1 MKAKSLVLALMLF
14 LTPLAQTARAHPQTN
29 PDQSAKIKSEVAK
42 RLANKK
48 NHVNIELRNGDKL
61 KGRIEQ
67 ADDNKFTIRQDK
79 TGNKIDLSYSDVQKV
94 KGQGLGT
101 GAKIGIAVGV
111 AAAVVAVVVVVALKN
126 FDPFSG
132 GIRIP

>member
-1 MKAKSLVLALMLF
+1 MKVKSLALAFMLV
-14 LTPLAQTARAHPQTN
+14 LTPLAQTARARPQTN

-48 NHVNIELRNGDKL
+48 NHVNIELRNGEKL

-79 TGNKIDLSYSDVQKV
+79 TGNKIDLSYSDVLKV

-101 GAKIGIAVGV
+101 GAKIGIALGV
-111 AAAVVAVVVVVALKN
+111 AAVVVAVVVVVALKT
-126 FDPFSG
+126 FDPFEG

>member
-1 MKAKSLVLALMLF
+1 MKVKSLALASILV

-42 RLANKK
+42 RIANKK

-61 KGRIEQ
+61 KGRLEQ
-67 ADDNKFTIRQDK
+67 ADEIKFTIRQDN
-79 TGNKIDLSYSDVQKV
+79 TGNKLEVSYSDVLKV

-101 GAKIGIAVGV
+101 GAKIGIAVGL
-111 AAAVVAVVVVVALKN
+111 AAAVVAVVVVIALRN
-126 FDPFSG
+126 FDPFEG
-132 GIRIP
+132 GIRVP

>member
-1 MKAKSLVLALMLF
+1 MKVKSLALALMLF
-14 LTPLAQTARAHPQTN
+14 LTPLAQTTRANPQTN

-48 NHVNIELRNGDKL
+48 NHVNIDLRNGDKL

-79 TGNKIDLSYSDVQKV
+79 TGNKIELSYSDVLKV

-101 GAKIGIAVGV
+101 GAKIGIAVGI
-111 AAAVVAVVVVVALKN
+111 AAVVVAVAVVVALKN
-126 FDPFSG
+126 FDPFEG
-132 GIRIP
+132 GIRVP